1 MFLRN
6 CLRSTLCL
14 TLLLSLPAAYAG
26 GDTDNKGTQSHFYQ
40 PPTDPYGFQSIDS
53 AEVLNPLSMHFGLF
67 YDYSKNPV
75 ETGTSGDVRVDD
87 VVGDLAVL
95 NAAFGIGLPFGLEA
109 GIVVPFV
116 LEQNGFE
123 IDEPGKRLDST
134 GFLDLRV
141 DVKWQAFVSEN
152 RKWSFALK
160 GFLTIPSGRQSQFRG
175 EDGEFTAAGLAI
187 GEYRSGRFRALLSVG
202 YQWIEEDATI
212 GGVRFDDRVLL
223 RGGMEYAI
231 FQYRKRTDDGK
242 EAYRDRRL
250 ARERRRSRGDEQED
264 DEWSRY
270 EEVRRG
276 YMKIYEVA
284 IQTSLDTSFRA
295 SHPSEELT
303 FPTELYSGLVMRC
316 SQGVSLI
323 GGISAGL
330 DNGVGSPDYRFY
342 AGITYTFGEPFTV
355 SHAFRDGDDD
365 QSEAERRE
373 QRDRSSS
380 KR

>member
-1 MFLRN
+1 MFVKN
-6 CLRSTLCL
+6 CLRTSCF
-14 TLLLSLPAAYAG
+14 LLVFLSLSVAL
-26 GDTDNKGTQSHFYQ
+26 GDTDDKGTQSHFYQ

-95 NAAFGIGLPFGLEA
+95 NAVFGIGLPFGLEA

-141 DVKWQAFVSEN
+141 DLKWQAFVSED
-152 RKWSFALK
+152 RKWSVALK

-202 YQWIEEDATI
+202 YQWIEEDAKV

-223 RGGMEYAI
+223 RGGLEYAI
-231 FQYRKRTDDGK
+231 FQYRKRTKAGRD
-242 EAYRDRRL
+242 AYRDRRE
-250 ARERRRSRGDEQED
+250 ARARRRQAGEEQKD

-270 EEVRRG
+270 EEIRRG
-276 YMKIYEVA
+276 YLKVYEVA
-284 IQTSLDTSFRA
+284 IQTSLDSSFRA
-295 SHPSEELT
+295 THPSEELS
-303 FPTELYSGLVMRC
+303 FPTEFYSGLVMRC

-323 GGISAGL
+323 GGVSAGL
-330 DNGVGSPDYRFY
+330 ANGVGSPDYRIY
-342 AGITYTFGEPFTV
+342 VGLTYTFGEPFSV
-355 SHAFRDGDDD
+355 SHRFRDGDND
-365 QSEAERRE
+365 SEQRRE
-373 QRDRSSS
+373 ADRE
-380 KR
+380 RARR